1 MSRDLTSGMVSV
13 TTADVVRPAYFVRM
27 QFDSND
33 SPSYLNVWSGVGD
46 LVYGG
51 NTYTGVGDLLS
62 IGEIAESSDLSAAGI
77 SVSITGLKSEFLVIA
92 KDHQY
97 QGRPLTVALGAFD
110 SSGSLIAD
118 PTVMFSGFMDIMTIT
133 EGGDSS
139 TISVSVENKLIAFER
154 SKIRRYTAED
164 QKIDHPTDKGFEFV
178 TAIVEKEIIWGRAT
192 GAAGGS
198 SGGSGVNGGGGN
210 NGWWN
215 TA

>member
-1 MSRDLTSGMVSV
+1 MSRDLTSGMVGV

-46 LVYGG
+46 LAYGG

-92 KDHQY
+92 KHHQY

-178 TAIVEKEIIWGRAT
+178 TAIVEKEIIWGRPT
-192 GAAGGS
+192 GSAGGS
-198 SGGSGVNGGGGN
+198 GYDGSQDSGNRHH
-210 NGWWN
+210 
-215 TA
+215 A

>member
-1 MSRDLTSGMVSV
+1 MSRDLTSGMVGV

-46 LVYGG
+46 LAYGG

-154 SKIRRYTAED
+154 SKVRRYTAED

-192 GAAGGS
+192 GSA
-198 SGGSGVNGGGGN
+198 GGGGY
-210 NGWWN
+210 NGSQDN
-215 TA
+215 VNRHHA

>member
-1 MSRDLTSGMVSV
+1 
-13 TTADVVRPAYFVRM
+13 
-27 QFDSND
+27 
-33 SPSYLNVWSGVGD
+33 LNVWSGVGD
-46 LVYGG
+46 LAYGG

-154 SKIRRYTAED
+154 SKVRRYTAED

-192 GAAGGS
+192 GSA
-198 SGGSGVNGGGGN
+198 GGGGY
-210 NGWWN
+210 NGSQDN
-215 TA
+215 VNRHHA

>member
-1 MSRDLTSGMVSV
+1 MSRDLTSGMVGV

-46 LVYGG
+46 LAYGG

-154 SKIRRYTAED
+154 SKVRRYTAED

-178 TAIVEKEIIWGRAT
+178 TAIVEKEIIWGRPT
-192 GAAGGS
+192 GSTGGS
-198 SGGSGVNGGGGN
+198 SGSSGNRGGGD
-210 NGWWN
+210 GWWN

>member
-1 MSRDLTSGMVSV
+1 MSRDLTSGMVGV

-46 LVYGG
+46 LAYGG

-154 SKIRRYTAED
+154 SKVRRYTAED

-178 TAIVEKEIIWGRAT
+178 TAIVEKEIIWGRPT
-192 GAAGGS
+192 GSTGGS
-198 SGGSGVNGGGGN
+198 SGSSGNRGGGD
-210 NGWWN
+210 GWYN
-215 TA
+215 SA

>member
-1 MSRDLTSGMVSV
+1 MSRDLTSGMVGV

-46 LVYGG
+46 LAYGG

-154 SKIRRYTAED
+154 SKVRRYTAED

-178 TAIVEKEIIWGRAT
+178 TAIVEKEIIWGRPSGST
-192 GAAGGS
+192 GGS
-198 SGGSGVNGGGGN
+198 SGSSGNRGGGD
-210 NGWWN
+210 GWWN